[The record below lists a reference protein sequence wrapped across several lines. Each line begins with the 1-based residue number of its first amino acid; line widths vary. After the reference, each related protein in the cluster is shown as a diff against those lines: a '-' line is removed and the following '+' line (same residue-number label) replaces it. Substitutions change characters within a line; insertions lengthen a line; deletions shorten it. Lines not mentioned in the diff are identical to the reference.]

1 MSVHVHAC
9 GGQTIKY
16 GEHAA
21 RLVVDFGEYGFALN
35 EGVRTGLKDRA
46 CLDVV
51 GSLQNDV
58 ADFTDSTATDGL
70 EVDPLALKLAAK
82 RGERPRL
89 MRKLDHELMCHAL
102 RVARAAVLR

>member
-1 MSVHVHAC
+1 MSVDVHAS
-9 GGQTIKY
+9 GGEAIEN

-21 RLVVDFGEYGFALN
+21 RLVVHFGEYGFALN
-35 EGVRTGLKDRA
+35 EGVSTSLKHRTGLRI
-46 CLDVV
+46 V

-70 EVDPLALKLAAK
+70 EVDPLALNLAAE

-102 RVARAAVLR
+102 RVARTAALR